1 MYEHSI
7 KPGIMPH
14 MGKQCVPGLLHSCGR
29 GLDTVICT
37 MCTCT
42 IVVSYMY
49 MYVER
54 TDTTCTCTWSKDPL
68 LIGDKTHASN
78 CFDTNQLIVSLRPS
92 SVAMYKNQTQQS
104 VFLYH

>member
-7 KPGIMPH
+7 KTWDNATHGQTVCTRPSSFVWEGPGYCAMH
-14 MGKQCVPGLLHSCGR
+14 NVHVHSY
-29 GLDTVICT
+29 I
-37 MCTCT
+37 
-42 IVVSYMY
+42 Y

-54 TDTTCTCTWSKDPL
+54 TDITCTCTWSKDPL